1 MMVESQ
7 IHNDP
12 ERLLA
17 FAQRLKQFAA
27 TSDEHLNRVKSATGR
42 LGQTWQDQEFAKFVQ
57 QFSAA
62 ERRLRLFIEETRK
75 VTPSLE
81 ADARKLQEYLRFSM
95 NE

>member
-1 MMVESQ
+1 MTNSQ

-17 FAQRLKQFAA
+17 FAQRLKQFALH
-27 TSDEHLNRVKSATGR
+27 SEEQLNRLKSATGR
-42 LGQTWQDQEFAKFVQ
+42 LGQSWQDQEFAKFVQ
-57 QFSAA
+57 QFSGT

-81 ADARKLQEYLRFSM
+81 ADARKLEEYLRYSL